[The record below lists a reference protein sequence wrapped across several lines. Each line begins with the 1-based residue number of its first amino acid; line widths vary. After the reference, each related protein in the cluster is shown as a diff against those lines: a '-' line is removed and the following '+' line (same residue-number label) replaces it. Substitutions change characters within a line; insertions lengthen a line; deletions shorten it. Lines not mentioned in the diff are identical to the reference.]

1 MICVYLFIEEL
12 FIDYG
17 LSYDR
22 SGYAS
27 SSDPTTTDS
36 PTTTLTPE
44 EQSLAQAKAA
54 DLDRRMKAMAKIQEE
69 LDQLTL
75 QPVTQKDSN
84 NDMFSRDKEV
94 SDKSS
99 KKPVI
104 GMYEA
109 YIKVAKCAYTRYVAC
124 ILYTRYCMYCLPC
137 ITLTAATD
145 IHTVYYSNH
154 TVYSYIIYYIC
165 IQIKTLL

>member
-1 MICVYLFIEEL
+1 MYTLSLEEL

-22 SGYAS
+22 SGYS
-27 SSDPTTTDS
+27 STSSTP
-36 PTTTLTPE
+36 TLTPE
-44 EQSLAQAKAA
+44 EQALAQAKAA

-94 SDKSS
+94 SDKGT

-104 GMYEA
+104 GMYMV
-109 YIKVAKCAYTRYVAC
+109 Y
-124 ILYTRYCMYCLPC
+124 ILYCVVL
-137 ITLTAATD
+137 
-145 IHTVYYSNH
+145 
-154 TVYSYIIYYIC
+154 
-165 IQIKTLL
+165 